1 MNMNLMNLSKI
12 PSDLFPLI
20 QSFICRPDWR
30 TCRKH
35 EADCIAEVNRW
46 VNRVLDDDALDWFYP
61 GIKKTF
67 PIIFSQQALDTYFT
81 WTLFG
86 RWFLIQVTKQDEYWF
101 ETKVH
106 LKQEYWF
113 DPLKQDH
120 RQWYLQE
127 FHSIQNS
134 WRRIYAH

>member
-1 MNMNLMNLSKI
+1 MEL
-12 PSDLFPLI
+12 PSDLFPLVM
-20 QSFICRPDWR
+20 SFIRRSDWR

-35 EADCIAEVNRW
+35 EADCITQVNRW

-86 RWFLIQVTKQDEYWF
+86 RWFLIQVTKADEYWF

-113 DPLKQDH
+113 DPLNLDH

-134 WRRIYAH
+134 WRRIYSR